1 MRPEEIE
8 ALGDLAGDAAA
19 GATKQIQEIHTGIAR
34 RVWRRVGPASL
45 PVRLAH
51 DRIASGRLHGGGRA
65 DSHGRP
71 RRRTRGEHEPR
82 LPTPRRFRAQ
92 LPAGP

>member
-19 GATKQIQEIHTGIAR
+19 GATRQIQEFHTDIAR

-51 DRIASGRLHGGGRA
+51 DRIV
-65 DSHGRP
+65 
-71 RRRTRGEHEPR
+71 
-82 LPTPRRFRAQ
+82 
-92 LPAGP
+92 AGVYTAAAG